1 MKRTL
6 SLIIIVC
13 WVFAACQATPEKEV
27 VVNKANGEFQEKVES
42 TEISTS
48 ENKSTSEVVADTDR
62 VWKTNFQKGKVY
74 INIDADIEI
83 PDVKAYPILSVTPI
97 EMNQEWADKAL
108 DVFFQGAMPYE
119 RVMTKQAIETKILI
133 YRKVMEQIKAGNYTG
148 GFSDEDYGLFEGEID
163 VLLDIHETAPND
175 NELIPS
181 DAVFKEVDNGF
192 ITLQKLS
199 VMGKVNKP
207 SYADLIIMN
216 NSTTKLNYIQFYNYD
231 NNDIGPITS
240 ITEYS
245 KEKHLKGISITRE
258 EAQKVSDG
266 VITEMGIMGAELKDV
281 NTVNIFKVKSRHNQE
296 DIESDEQAFEFIYK
310 KTYNGIDV
318 SHFISQMKILQTEE
332 GSKADSEVYSAVL
345 EPEKLS
351 ITVDDSGVIFFD
363 WKNPTYSDG
372 LISEN
377 VELLDFEKIKEI
389 FSSQIFYHQFYQGSE
404 GSLDIYIDKIVL
416 SYFIEPVINSNDEYI
431 AIPVWDFINEGSGT
445 YNSGQASTYLT
456 INAIDGSVI
465 NRDLG
470 Y

>member
-1 MKRTL
+1 
-6 SLIIIVC
+6 
-13 WVFAACQATPEKEV
+13 
-27 VVNKANGEFQEKVES
+27 
-42 TEISTS
+42 
-48 ENKSTSEVVADTDR
+48 
-62 VWKTNFQKGKVY
+62 
-74 INIDADIEI
+74 
-83 PDVKAYPILSVTPI
+83 
-97 EMNQEWADKAL
+97 MNQEWADKAL

-148 GFSDEDYGLFEGEID
+148 DFSDEDYGLFEGEID

-266 VITEMGIMGAELKDV
+266 VITEMGIMGAEPKDV
-281 NTVNIFKVKSRHNQE
+281 NKVNIFKVKSRHNQE

-332 GSKADSEVYSAVL
+332 GSKSDSEVYSAVL